1 MKTFFTDR
9 PYIENEFEQAVYD
22 TSTGLDSDI
31 LFEKLIEM
39 QKETSDLHPQIA
51 QANAYAYLLDHVQL
65 AINEHTP
72 FSVKINLGVNY
83 SYFASWDVFDK
94 AVYRKHLPEMLRKLL
109 PKECAKAA
117 DNGAV
122 GLGYPYTDFWHTV
135 PDWNYLIKHGFAGIL
150 KNAQEAKERLQNSE
164 NHSPDRIRFLD
175 SVIICYQAILRL
187 LNRIYEYSLSF
198 DVPQFSTCIKNLMQN
213 PPQTLYEV
221 MQFSVLYLYVEEIGP
236 ERARTLGPIDRLYL
250 PFLKKSLAEGETI
263 DEIKDLFRYYFL
275 HFTATKRYAEQPF
288 TMCGSD
294 DAGNDLTNELS
305 HLILETYD
313 ELNIYDPKIHIRYHK
328 NLDDRILTKALA
340 MIRGG
345 NSSICLINDEVV
357 YQGYEKIGI
366 PRSDAQHYVI
376 LGCYEPI
383 IMGMEEGEIAP
394 NRFNM
399 VKCLELALNSG
410 KDIQTG
416 KQIGYESPLNIE
428 CYEDFYDIFIR
439 HLDDALDFDLDFIQ
453 KQGEHSVLVHPSPI
467 YSSSFEDC
475 IEKGMDVHEYPLKY
489 NNLSLKPFGLATVVD
504 SLVAIKKY
512 VFDKQVVSFAQMRQ
526 AILSDWKG
534 YEDLQNTI
542 LNDSEK
548 YGNNCPLPDDVMV
561 RLTKH
566 LEARY
571 CGKELARG
579 GRLRLGL
586 DSVYHC
592 VSIAEKTAATPDG
605 RHAGKP
611 VSKNLCAVDGMDRA
625 GITGYIQSL
634 LKIDSSGY
642 VDATV
647 LDFILHPSAV
657 EGEKGLRDFKSL
669 IKVYLDNGGFAIQGN
684 IVSRDT
690 LIDAQQ
696 HPEKYAT
703 LQVRVCGW
711 NEYFV
716 KLNKTKQD
724 MFIKQCEVSG

>member
-1 MKTFFTDR
+1 MKNFQKDR
-9 PYIENEFEQAVYD
+9 PYIENEFEQAQFD
-22 TSTGLDSDI
+22 RSTGLDSDI
-31 LFEKLIEM
+31 LYEKLVAMLEE
-39 QKETSDLHPQIA
+39 ETDLHPQIVH
-51 QANAYAYLLDHVQL
+51 ANAYAYLLDHVQL
-65 AINEHTP
+65 ELNEHTP
-72 FSVKINLGVNY
+72 FSVKLNLGVDY
-83 SYFASWDVFDK
+83 SYFASLDIFDR
-94 AVYRKHLPEMLRKLL
+94 ATFRKHRPKMLRRLLPEEFDRST
-109 PKECAKAA
+109 
-117 DNGAV
+117 DNFTV
-122 GLGYPYTDFWHTV
+122 GIGYAFTDFWHTV
-135 PDWNYLIKHGFAGIL
+135 PDWNYLTRHGFAGIL
-150 KNAQEAKERLQNSE
+150 SNAQASRERLLASGNSTP
-164 NHSPDRIRFLD
+164 SQITFLD

-187 LNRIYEYSLSF
+187 LDRIYEYSLAF
-198 DVPQFSTCIKNLMQN
+198 DLPEFSACIHNLTHN
-213 PPQTLYEV
+213 PPRTLYEI
-221 MQFSVLYLYVEEIGP
+221 MQFSVLYLYLEEIGP
-236 ERARTLGPIDRLYL
+236 ERGRTLGPIDRLYL
-250 PFLKKSLAEGETI
+250 PFYEKALAEGETV
-263 DEIKDLFRYYFL
+263 DDVKEWFRYYFL
-275 HFTATKRYAEQPF
+275 HFSAAKRYAEQPF
-288 TMCGSD
+288 TLCGSD
-294 DAGNDLTNELS
+294 EEGNDLTTDLS

-313 ELNIYDPKIHIRYHK
+313 DLNIFNPKIHIRYHK

-366 PRSDAQHYVI
+366 PRRDAQHYVI

-399 VKCLELALNSG
+399 VKCIELALNGG

-416 KQIGYESPLNIE
+416 IQIGYESPLAVS
-428 CYEDFYDIFIR
+428 DFDEFYNIFIR
-439 HLDDALDFDLDFIQ
+439 HLDDALDFDLDFVQ
-453 KQGEHSVLVHPSPI
+453 KQGRYSTLIHPSPI

-504 SLVAIKKY
+504 SLMAIKKY
-512 VFDKQVVSFAQMRQ
+512 VFDEHALTLSQLRQ
-526 AILSDWKG
+526 AILSDWSG
-534 YEDLQNTI
+534 YEELQSRI
-542 LNDSEK
+542 LNDPEK
-548 YGNNCPLPDDVMV
+548 YGNNCPVPDEIMTKI
-561 RLTKH
+561 TKH
-566 LEARY
+566 LEERY
-571 CGKELARG
+571 CGRKLERG

-592 VSIAEKTAATPDG
+592 VNIAEKTAATPDG
-605 RHAGKP
+605 RHAGMP
-611 VSKNLCAVDGMDRA
+611 VSKNLCAVDGMDRG
-625 GITGYIQSL
+625 GITALIQSL

-657 EGEKGLRDFKSL
+657 EGEKGLAAFKAL
-669 IKVYLDNGGFAIQGN
+669 ILVYLDNGGFAVQGN

-690 LIDAQQ
+690 LVDAQQ

-716 KLNKTKQD
+716 KLSKTKQD